1 MGNFIAFLIFSSLH
15 IPLFI
20 VEKNA
25 ESLNVPKIQVV
36 GGTDIEHPIL
46 RIYNENPKSIT
57 EIQYLLLSADH
68 PFMTKRTETDI
79 EVVPGVAPC
88 RVRVRATVGHSVSKW
103 SKPTVINL
111 IEKDSRLN
119 LVVKDGY

>member
-1 MGNFIAFLIFSSLH
+1 MGNFVAFLIFSALH

-20 VEKNA
+20 AEKNA

-36 GGTDIEHPIL
+36 GGTDISHPIL
-46 RIYNENPKSIT
+46 RIYNENPKSVT

-88 RVRVRATVGHSVSKW
+88 RVRVRAIVGQIASKW
-103 SKPTVINL
+103 SKPTIIKL
-111 IEKDSRLN
+111 IEEDQN
-119 LVVKDGY
+119 FGMIVKDGY